1 MKRITVL
8 GTGNILMGDE
18 GVGVHA
24 IRALRESYSFPEQ
37 ISLIDGGSMG
47 LDLLPFIENTA
58 KLLIID
64 AVSSGSPPGTIQV
77 YEGQVIPA
85 VLSRKM
91 SVHQI
96 GVKDLLFALKFMDR
110 APEEICLIGV
120 EPENMDILLGLS
132 GKMKEVFPAL
142 LAAILARLARWG
154 VDLAES
160 RPHPCAT

>member
-8 GTGNILMGDE
+8 GIGNILMGDE

-24 IRALRESYSFPEQ
+24 VRALRGSYSFPEQ

-58 KLLIID
+58 KLLIVD
-64 AVSSGSPPGTIQV
+64 AVSSGSPPGSIQV
-77 YEGQVIPA
+77 YEGQLIPA
-85 VLSRKM
+85 VLSQKT

-96 GVKDLLFALKFMDR
+96 GVKDLLFALNFMDK
-110 APEEICLIGV
+110 APEEICLVGV
-120 EPENMDILLGLS
+120 EPENLDILLGLS
-132 GKMKEVFPAL
+132 EKMKEVFPAL
-142 LAAILARLARWG
+142 LGAILARLARWG

-160 RPHPCAT
+160 RRLPCTT